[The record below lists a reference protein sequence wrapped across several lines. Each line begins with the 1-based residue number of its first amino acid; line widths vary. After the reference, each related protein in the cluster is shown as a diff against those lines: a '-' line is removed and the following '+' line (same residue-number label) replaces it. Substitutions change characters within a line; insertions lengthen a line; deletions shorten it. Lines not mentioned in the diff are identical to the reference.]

1 MDVLITTVF
10 TVTTFDD
17 AGARRDPEYAELDPA
32 AAAAATVPSSHGKLA
47 VLPRVWS
54 TSDTHMLF
62 ARLPS

>member
-47 VLPRVWS
+47 VLPRV
-54 TSDTHMLF
+54 
-62 ARLPS
+62 